1 MGSLKELRLRVKSIK
16 STQKI
21 TAAMKMVA
29 AAKLRKS
36 QENTASIKP
45 YAQKMRQMLSHLV
58 SQNFEMEPRS
68 LLETGSEGAK
78 LIIVLSSER
87 GLCGSYNSL
96 ILKETQHCI
105 KACLKANQ
113 SFYLLVLGR
122 KGLEVLRKEYP
133 AHILEVK
140 KTDEMSQYSFAEN
153 LVNKIINWLEVGKI
167 GKVTVV
173 GSIFKSVLVQQTQ
186 SRTLVPFQSEQQ
198 TPIPYMIVEP
208 EAQIL
213 FPELLKSNLV
223 MELYCSMI
231 ESMTCEQAARMT
243 AMDNATRNAREMIQ
257 KLQLVYNQTRQAHI
271 TNELIEIISGAQ
283 AL

>member
-29 AAKLRKS
+29 AAKLRKN
-36 QENTASIKP
+36 QEKIASIKP
-45 YAQKMRQMLSHLV
+45 YAQKMNQMLKHLV
-58 SQNFEMEPRS
+58 SQNFEMESRS
-68 LLETGSEGAK
+68 LLETGREGAE
-78 LIIVLSSER
+78 LIIILSSER

-96 ILKETQHCI
+96 ILKEAHNCI
-105 KACLKANQ
+105 KTCLKTNK

-122 KGLEVLRKEYP
+122 KGQEVLKREYP
-133 AHILEVK
+133 DHILGVK
-140 KTDEMSQYSFAEN
+140 KDDEMSFYSFAED
-153 LVNKIINWLEVGKI
+153 LADRIINWLEVGKI

-186 SRTLVPFQSEQQ
+186 SRTLVPFHLEQQ
-198 TPIPYMIVEP
+198 DSIPYMLVEP
-208 EAQIL
+208 EPQIL
-213 FPELLKSNLV
+213 FPELLKTNLV

>member
-1 MGSLKELRLRVKSIK
+1 MGSLKGLRLRIKSIK

-36 QENTASIKP
+36 QEKVAATKP
-45 YAQKMRQMLSHLV
+45 YVQKVHQMISHLV
-58 SQNFEMEPRS
+58 SEDFEIEDPP
-68 LLETGSEGAK
+68 LLEIGSDGAD
-78 LIIVLSSER
+78 LIIIMSSER

-96 ILKETQHCI
+96 ILKEARQRINIHNE
-105 KACLKANQ
+105 KGEP
-113 SFYLLVLGR
+113 FYLLVLGR
-122 KGLEVLRKEYP
+122 KGLEVLKKEYP
-133 AHILEVK
+133 LNILTFEN
-140 KTDEMSQYSFAEN
+140 DETKSNYVFAQELTN
-153 LVNKIINWLEVGKI
+153 QIINWLEVGKI

-173 GSIFKSVLVQQTQ
+173 GSIFKSVLVQETQ
-186 SRTLVPFQSEQQ
+186 SRMLVPFQQPEKKH
-198 TPIPYMIVEP
+198 IPYMIVEP
-208 EAQIL
+208 EAKTL
-213 FPELLKSNLV
+213 FPELLKKNLL
-223 MELYCSMI
+223 MEIYSTMI
-231 ESMTCEQAARMT
+231 ESAACEQAARMT

>member
-29 AAKLRKS
+29 AAKLRKN
-36 QENTASIKP
+36 QEKVASIKP
-45 YAQKMRQMLSHLV
+45 YAQKIHKIISHLI
-58 SQNFEMEPRS
+58 SQDLEEAPH
-68 LLETGSEGAK
+68 LLETGREGAE
-78 LIIVLSSER
+78 LIIVMSSER

-96 ILKETQHCI
+96 ILKEVRNRI
-105 KACLKANQ
+105 KKILKAGE
-113 SFYLLVLGR
+113 SFYLLVLGH
-122 KGLEVLRKEYP
+122 KGLEVLKREYP
-133 AHILEVK
+133 DNILAVK
-140 KTDEMSQYSFAEN
+140 KHEGKSTYAFAED
-153 LVNKIINWLEVGKI
+153 LTNKIIDWLESGKI

-173 GSIFKSVLVQQTQ
+173 GSEFKSVLMQETR
-186 SRTLVPFQSEQQ
+186 SRSLVPFQPEVHD
-198 TPIPYMIVEP
+198 PIPYMLVEP
-208 EAQIL
+208 EAETVL
-213 FPELLKSNLV
+213 PELLKNNLV
-223 MELYCSMI
+223 VEIYCSMI

-283 AL
+283 AI